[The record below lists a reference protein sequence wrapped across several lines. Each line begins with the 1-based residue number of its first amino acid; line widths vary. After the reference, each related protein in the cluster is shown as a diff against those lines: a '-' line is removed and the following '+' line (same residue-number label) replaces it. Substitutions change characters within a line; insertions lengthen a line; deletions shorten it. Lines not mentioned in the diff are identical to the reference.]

1 MPNTKLSTPVA
12 AIAQNNPGGE
22 PRLISAVATDG
33 AAPQFKIPFSS
44 QAIQSVESV
53 DLDLVLTTAT
63 GEKIILQQ
71 GALQAATQPD
81 SKIVFQNGD
90 SITAADQI
98 KKLGILKPVEGGSFR
113 LKSGDASPAVAEKV
127 TGDAFG
133 LGKELQ
139 DTMSQL
145 TETSKQLEKVL
156 QTLTT
161 ASLSTTTDDAK
172 PITAGPGTGT
182 GVQKITPQSDKF
194 ASPSPGSPP
203 KVEVEEFTSNNTNNN
218 TSNNTDSGN
227 VSNIKITST
236 LRGLYG
242 APDAITTHV
251 RAVDKIQSKEQDKEV
266 LKAFSQASLRE
277 MLPSDPLQVR
287 ISGSTPVALEPDG
300 LAHNTLVMPGVL
312 NAKSIRFELPQDTVL
327 PAGFQIAGQ
336 TFSGSRITIAA
347 ESLKDLSLAIQWKVA
362 DLDASI
368 NKTDFQLGV
377 KYLDDKGAELE
388 QGRAPLTF
396 TYGELKTIE
405 DTVQLDANSNTKIFL
420 SAYGYSYDI
429 LGDDSNN
436 NIAAGN
442 GNDTLDGG
450 AGADVI
456 AGGAGHDT
464 YKIDNTGDVVIEAA
478 NAGAD
483 LVKASVSYTLS
494 ANVENL
500 TLTGLGDI
508 NGTGNALD
516 NTITGNS
523 GINTLDGGAGDD
535 TMIGGAGNDTYIVD
549 ITGDV
554 VREESGA
561 ESGID
566 LIKASV
572 TYTLSAHV
580 ENLELTGTYNLGG
593 TGNDLNNTITGNSG
607 NNSLD
612 GGAGADTMIGGAGN
626 DTYIVESASDVVDEV
641 ANEGTDKVQSSVNYT
656 LGDNLENLTLSGG
669 ATSGAGNTSNNVLIA
684 NNNGNTLSGLSGDDT
699 LTGGTG
705 KDTLDG
711 GVGIDSMAGGSGDD
725 TYIVDNAKDVVTEVS
740 GVGAGTD
747 KVQSSVNYTLGD
759 NLENLTLSGG
769 ATSGA
774 GNGADN
780 IIIGNNAGVML
791 DGGAGNDNITG
802 GTGNDTL
809 IGGVGSDILTGG
821 GGTDTV
827 SYSAS
832 SGAVLVSLATGV
844 GSGGD
849 ASDDSLSGITNL
861 IGSSGADT
869 LTGDAGNNYLTGN
882 GSNDTLSGGDGNDTL
897 DGGAGNDSMTGG
909 TGNDTYIVD
918 STTDAVTEAA
928 NAGTDTVQSSVNYT
942 LGRDLENL
950 TLRDTASAGVG
961 NELDNIIIGSN
972 TASNL
977 DGKSG
982 NDSITG
988 GTSNDILT
996 GGLGNDTLDGG
1007 VGSDW
1012 VDYSAATNNMTV
1024 ELKASGTSTISFL
1037 INTVDQGTDTLSNI
1051 ENIKTG
1057 SGNDAVTATGTATT
1071 ANTIYSGAGDD
1082 TVSGGDGNNTLYGE
1096 AGNDNLTAG
1105 TGNDTIFGGDGND
1118 VIAGGNGSNALYG
1131 EVGNDTLTAGTG
1143 NDTIFGGNGNDSITG
1158 GGGADSLLA
1167 GDGVD
1172 TLTGGAGV
1180 DTFDLAT
1187 GNTSLAGDKATSGGA
1202 ADVFIVN
1209 ADNLASI
1216 NSSTL
1221 IQGSSA
1227 AVDTLQIKATAGA
1240 TINLTALTNTD
1251 NFVSINKVDV
1261 ATDGF
1266 ASTVQ
1271 FNSMSVKNLVDGGNE
1286 SVLTLALGG
1295 SDNYTIMSEQGVYVT
1310 DTRASATFYSD
1321 AAKTV
1326 QIAQVLYV

>member
-1 MPNTKLSTPVA
+1 
-12 AIAQNNPGGE
+12 
-22 PRLISAVATDG
+22 
-33 AAPQFKIPFSS
+33 
-44 QAIQSVESV
+44 
-53 DLDLVLTTAT
+53 
-63 GEKIILQQ
+63 
-71 GALQAATQPD
+71 
-81 SKIVFQNGD
+81 
-90 SITAADQI
+90 
-98 KKLGILKPVEGGSFR
+98 
-113 LKSGDASPAVAEKV
+113 
-127 TGDAFG
+127 

-203 KVEVEEFTSNNTNNN
+203 KPEVEEFTSNNTNNN

-641 ANEGTDKVQSSVNYT
+641 ANEGTDTVQSSVNYTLGDNLENLTLSGGATSGAGNTSNNVLIANNNGNTLSGLSGDDTLTGGTGKDTLDGGEGTDSMAGGSGDDTYIVDNAKDVVTEVSGVGAGTDKVQSSVNYT

-725 TYIVDNAKDVVTEVS
+725 TYIVDNAKDVVTEES
-740 GVGAGTD
+740 GAGTD
-747 KVQSSVNYTLGD
+747 TVQSSINYTLGV
-759 NLENLTLSGG
+759 NLENLTLTGT

-1131 EVGNDTLTAGTG
+1131 EAGNDTLTAGTG